1 MIATFIVLAI
11 LLALFV
17 VANIWARVKIKRT
30 PLPPD
35 HPRVLQ
41 LNDAN
46 FKAQLKNKLV
56 LVDFWAEWC
65 APCRLMAP
73 VLNQLAADLDGNCYV
88 GKVNIERYPDLAR
101 QYRIRSIPTL
111 ILYKNGVE
119 VQRIVGV
126 KTKEYLQKQ
135 IEQNK

>member
-46 FKAQLKNKLV
+46 FKPQLKNKLV

>member
-1 MIATFIVLAI
+1 MATFIVLAI

>member
-1 MIATFIVLAI
+1 M
-11 LLALFV
+11 
-17 VANIWARVKIKRT
+17 
-30 PLPPD
+30 
-35 HPRVLQ
+35 LQ

-46 FKAQLKNKLV
+46 FKSQLKNKLV

-73 VLNQLAADLDGNCYV
+73 ILNELAAELEGNCYV
-88 GKVNIERYPDLAR
+88 GKVNIERYPALAQ

-126 KTKEYLQKQ
+126 KTKEYLHKQ
-135 IEQNK
+135 IAQNK

>member
-1 MIATFIVLAI
+1 
-11 LLALFV
+11 LFV

>member
-1 MIATFIVLAI
+1 MTATLIVLAI
-11 LLALFV
+11 LLAIFV
-17 VANIWARVKIKRT
+17 AANVWARVKIKRT

-46 FKAQLKNKLV
+46 FKSQLKNKLV

-73 VLNQLAADLDGNCYV
+73 ILNELAAELEGNCYV
-88 GKVNIERYPDLAR
+88 GKVNIERYPALAQ

-126 KTKEYLQKQ
+126 KTKEYLHKQ
-135 IEQNK
+135 IAQNK

>member
-73 VLNQLAADLDGNCYV
+73 VLNQLADDLDGNCYV

>member
-1 MIATFIVLAI
+1 MTATFIVLAI
-11 LLALFV
+11 LLAIFV
-17 VANIWARVKIKRT
+17 VANVWARVKIKRT

-46 FKAQLKNKLV
+46 FKSQLKNKLV

-73 VLNQLAADLDGNCYV
+73 ILNELAAELEGNCYV
-88 GKVNIERYPDLAR
+88 GKVNIERYPALAQ

-126 KTKEYLQKQ
+126 KTKEYLHKQ
-135 IEQNK
+135 IAQNK

>member
-1 MIATFIVLAI
+1 MTVTLIILGVLFTI
-11 LLALFV
+11 FV
-17 VANIWARVKIKRT
+17 VANMVARTKIKNT

-41 LNDAN
+41 LNDTN
-46 FKAQLKNKLV
+46 FKAQLKNKLI

-65 APCRLMAP
+65 APCRMMAP
-73 VLNQLAADLDGNCYV
+73 VLNQIAAELDGNCFV
-88 GKVNIERYPDLAR
+88 GKVNIERYPTLAR

-111 ILYKNGVE
+111 VIFKNGVE

-126 KTKEYLQKQ
+126 KTKEYLHKQ
-135 IEQNK
+135 IALNK

>member
-1 MIATFIVLAI
+1 MMATFIVLAI